1 MIWPIFP
8 NSGRVK
14 WAKPVSPDLM
24 RGMTTPNPSEEY
36 HYTEP
41 TEEATASTEIEPA
54 IDQPAQDKAKVR
66 GSFAASTWIA
76 LIIGFIL
83 LILLIIFILQNQQS
97 VELNIF
103 AWSGEFPAG
112 IALLLFAIGGALFM
126 ALIGG
131 WRMLELRRQIKRLGK
146 K

>member
-1 MIWPIFP
+1 
-8 NSGRVK
+8 
-14 WAKPVSPDLM
+14 
-24 RGMTTPNPSEEY
+24 MTTPNPTESFDE
-36 HYTEP
+36 EP
-41 TEEATASTEIEPA
+41 TTDVSQEPASTEIEIPETPA
-54 IDQPAQDKAKVR
+54 EKPSVK

-76 LIIGFIL
+76 LIIGAIL

-97 VELNIF
+97 VELNVF

-112 IALLLFAIGGALFM
+112 IAFLLFAIGGALFM

-131 WRMLELRRQIKRLGK
+131 WRMLELRRQIKHLGK